1 MTKKDEFL
9 PILREFYFLR
19 KYDVRGRNS
28 IPILLLCQKC
38 AVLGSKFWL
47 EYQYAKEVIL
57 LKQAQ
62 QIVARPGLGNV
73 NGLPLGIGGMLL
85 FS

>member
-19 KYDVRGRNS
+19 KYGVRGRNS

-38 AVLGSKFWL
+38 AVLGSNFDL
-47 EYQYAKEVIL
+47 YINM
-57 LKQAQ
+57 LKK
-62 QIVARPGLGNV
+62 
-73 NGLPLGIGGMLL
+73 
-85 FS
+85 